1 MVMSLATIQNVL
13 LCTTVVCMH
22 CSLYFFF
29 SALLVVVIWY
39 LVFPIILV
47 RAYLTFPKAVVLIL
61 KQATSLR
68 LSMLPGPALI
78 QADLDYQRVGVDKK
92 IQQHIVAS
100 TDSAWQD
107 RDFIMTIEM
116 VCLFLSFQTRQG
128 FYFQLQVW
136 QMSVHKRDCF
146 WNWNS
151 HRWCCRVAA
160 EVA

>member
-92 IQQHIVAS
+92 IQRHIVAS

-107 RDFIMTIEM
+107 RDFIMAIEM
-116 VCLFLSFQTRQG
+116 VCLFLCLFRPDEAFISNFRCDKCLCIRGIAFGTG
-128 FYFQLQVW
+128 ILTDDAVMLLQ
-136 QMSVHKRDCF
+136 R
-146 WNWNS
+146 
-151 HRWCCRVAA
+151 
-160 EVA
+160 